1 MRAFYLAWTEEA
13 AILQRPVGESDG
25 ENLSQAVREIPW
37 GHNIE
42 PLFKLKDSL
51 QGGTGPP
58 ARARAEKEKG

>member
-13 AILQRPVGESDG
+13 IILQRSVGELDG
-25 ENLSQAVREIPW
+25 ANLSQAVREIPW

-42 PLFKLKDSL
+42 LLFKLKDSL

-58 ARARAEKEKG
+58 DGARAGKEKV